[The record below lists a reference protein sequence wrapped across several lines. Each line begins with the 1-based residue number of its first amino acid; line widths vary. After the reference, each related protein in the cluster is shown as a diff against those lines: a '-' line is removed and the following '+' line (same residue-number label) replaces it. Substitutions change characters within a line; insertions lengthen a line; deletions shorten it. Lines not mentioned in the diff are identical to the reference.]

1 MAPTYQKRVREEN
14 LKKVLRFIHRVGRTS
29 RLTIAREFHLSPATV
44 TSLVAEL
51 KRRGLVCE
59 NGFGESIGGRK
70 PAILEFNTEWAWVV
84 AAKIGAK
91 RVRVGL
97 ANLKGELK
105 SKIIEPIASL
115 RFEDVVGQIIRMVH
129 SLFESTPHPQIL
141 GMGVCCPGVIDRE
154 KGEVIKAV
162 NLGWQNVPLQK
173 LLAEHFQWPVFVED
187 GADAGAL
194 GEKWFGN
201 GRDVKNLIYVVLG
214 NGIGAG
220 VILNGELYTGHQY
233 VAGEFGHA
241 SIDFSGPLCPCG
253 NRGCLELYASAPAIV
268 RRVKEAIERGERT
281 IIPSLVEARGE
292 LSGEIITEA
301 AHLGDALALRVF
313 RETGELLG
321 QAIGNLVSVFDPE
334 MVIIGGGLS
343 LAHPVFFETIAE
355 TVKHQSL
362 FLHRKPV
369 AVQRAFFGGDSELV
383 GAAALTV
390 ERIFGARVP
399 TAEKEGEQ

>member
-1 MAPTYQKRVREEN
+1 MAVYQRRVREEN
-14 LKKVLRFIHRVGRTS
+14 LKRVLRFIHRVGSTS
-29 RLTIAREFHLSPATV
+29 RPVIAREFRLSPATV

-51 KRRGLVCE
+51 KKRGLIRE

-84 AAKIGAK
+84 AAKIGVK

-105 SKIIEPIASL
+105 SKIVEPLASPHFQDVIA
-115 RFEDVVGQIIRMVH
+115 QILRMVQT
-129 SLFESTPHPQIL
+129 LLTTTAHPRIL

-154 KGEVIKAV
+154 TGEVVKAV
-162 NLGWQNVPLQK
+162 NLGWHSVPLQK
-173 LLAEHFQWPVFVED
+173 LLSEHFEWPVFVED

-201 GRDVKNLIYVVLG
+201 GKDVKNLIYVVLG
-214 NGIGAG
+214 NGIGSG
-220 VILNGELYTGHQY
+220 VILNGELYTGHQH
-233 VAGEFGHA
+233 VAGEFGHT

-253 NRGCLELYASAPAIV
+253 NRGCLELYAAAPAILRKV
-268 RRVKEAIERGERT
+268 QEAMARGEPTLIRN
-281 IIPSLVEARGE
+281 LMERQGE
-292 LSGEIITEA
+292 LSGELISEA
-301 AHLGDALALRVF
+301 AYLGDTLALRILK
-313 RETGELLG
+313 ETGELLG
-321 QAIGNLVSVFDPE
+321 KAIGNLVNIFDPE

-343 LAHPVFFETIAE
+343 LAHPVFFETIAK
-355 TVKHQSL
+355 TVQHQSL

-369 AVQRAFFGGDSELV
+369 EVRRAFFGGDSELV

-390 ERIFGARVP
+390 ERIFGERVP
-399 TAEKEGEQ
+399 GA